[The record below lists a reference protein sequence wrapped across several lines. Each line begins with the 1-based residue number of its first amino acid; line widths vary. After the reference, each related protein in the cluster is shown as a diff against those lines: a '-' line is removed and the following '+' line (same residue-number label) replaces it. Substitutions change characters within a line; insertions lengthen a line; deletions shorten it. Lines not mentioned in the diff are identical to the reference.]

1 MSAVLNPS
9 PVHVSPYLVAGET
22 NSNGVTPLDSGTI
35 VTIPQP
41 GKTVAHKLVEGVIQR
56 GSVLASDGTVP
67 SGNALTSTAGQNLV
81 PVPPAGSFAADGL
94 SQSPQHE

>member
-9 PVHVSPYLVAGET
+9 PNHVSPYLVAGET
-22 NSNGVTPLDSGTI
+22 NSNGVKPLDSGSITG
-35 VTIPQP
+35 TIPP
-41 GKTVAHKLVEGVIQR
+41 GKAAIKLTEGTVQR

-67 SGNALTSTAGQNLV
+67 NGNALTSVAGQNLV
-81 PVPPAGSFAADGL
+81 PTPPAGSAASDGL